1 MEYQRS
7 RQRKAAFAARE
18 SPPLPATGESEIVQR
33 NRKGRSLLGRAIR
46 DCLPEGLSAG
56 ESLPTT
62 GESDTVQQY
71 RTDRSSLARAL
82 RNCLPINYSTDESGS
97 ESRARE
103 KQRSALSKMILSYS
117 VASEDESGYY
127 TSSSSGKEPRIFLLF
142 DKMCLP
148 HVNRKKIEEQESPD
162 VPGSPAIVACG
173 QG

>member
-1 MEYQRS
+1 L
-7 RQRKAAFAARE
+7 RQNK
-18 SPPLPATGESEIVQR
+18 
-33 NRKGRSLLGRAIR
+33 KGRSAIGRAIR
-46 DCLPEGLSAG
+46 DCLPEGLSTG
-56 ESLPTT
+56 QSPYLPTT
-62 GESDTVQQY
+62 GESEIVQQY

-127 TSSSSGKEPRIFLLF
+127 TSSSSDKEPRIFLLL

-148 HVNRKKIEEQESPD
+148 HGKRQKIEEQENPV
-162 VPGSPAIVACG
+162 VPGSPAIMACG
-173 QG
+173 QD